1 MTKKDVMVRK
11 ILMKDGWNTKMT
23 TTNKRLHN

>member
-1 MTKKDVMVRK
+1 VMVRK

-23 TTNKRLHN
+23 TTNNRLHN